1 MKTNN
6 PPLHTAPRQ
15 SAADYLQA
23 EDNNPRILI
32 AEWGFKILFR
42 FFSVVA
48 TLLGMLSFRK

>member
-6 PPLHTAPRQ
+6 PPVHTAPRQ